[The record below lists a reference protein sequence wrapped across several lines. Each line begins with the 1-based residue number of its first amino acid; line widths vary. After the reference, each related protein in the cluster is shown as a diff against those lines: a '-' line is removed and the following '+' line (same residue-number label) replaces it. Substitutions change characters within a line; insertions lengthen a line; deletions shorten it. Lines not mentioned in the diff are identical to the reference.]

1 LGTRAIERT
10 QIGITAT
17 ADREL
22 VYLGPSLDTGRIDL
36 RVLSDAIGGFA
47 ALTERSSSILYG
59 QSYEHKAEL
68 AAPFERGSII
78 VPLEIVS
85 QGIHLAEHG
94 VQIAEGLLL
103 SPSIQALANLCTLL
117 GVGATGVAFGLFK
130 MFKTKKGRLIDP
142 VADAPLLRPVE
153 INIELNRYIR
163 LYNDNDVRSSIRRT
177 LRPLREDGITEFQ
190 TRMNGV
196 VIERVTKEDLMA
208 ADEAELNEIEEVEE
222 RWLDIQKVALV
233 RHLAWHFAGDGATF
247 DAKITDDN
255 LWKKVEEGDRFGAG
269 DRLKVILHTTASRD
283 RNGRLHVEHVITEVL
298 EIEHHRRPVQKS
310 FDDDPRIN

>member
-1 LGTRAIERT
+1 
-10 QIGITAT
+10 
-17 ADREL
+17 
-22 VYLGPSLDTGRIDL
+22 
-36 RVLSDAIGGFA
+36 
-47 ALTERSSSILYG
+47 
-59 QSYEHKAEL
+59 
-68 AAPFERGSII
+68 
-78 VPLEIVS
+78 
-85 QGIHLAEHG
+85 
-94 VQIAEGLLL
+94 
-103 SPSIQALANLCTLL
+103 
-117 GVGATGVAFGLFK
+117 
-130 MFKTKKGRLIDP
+130 LIDP